1 MLDIQAG
8 SYAVKMLE
16 REVNIM
22 KMIDHQHVVCLN
34 EVYETPTVCELLQM
48 KADSHSQALI
58 IVMSKI
64 LYIHEPYYILYN
76 ESICMVLENVS
87 GYGVM

>member
-34 EVYETPTVCELLQM
+34 EVYETPTVC
-48 KADSHSQALI
+48 K
-58 IVMSKI
+58 
-64 LYIHEPYYILYN
+64 LY
-76 ESICMVLENVS
+76 SR
-87 GYGVM
+87 

>member
-1 MLDIQAG
+1 
-8 SYAVKMLE
+8 
-16 REVNIM
+16 
-22 KMIDHQHVVCLN
+22 
-34 EVYETPTVCELLQM
+34 M